1 MTMQEERETKARTG
15 LKRDLARV
23 ALMVALFAAV
33 AYILERPGVRAEF
46 DVEHLRQRFQ
56 ARGWRGMFSFLSIS
70 SVITAIG
77 VPRLWISVAAGSLFG
92 AFVGAV
98 LGQVA
103 SMFGAI
109 LNFYIA
115 RFLLRGPFRRRM
127 PARMKIWYERFN
139 RNGFRWLLYM
149 RFFPLSNATLTNTV
163 GGVSQIRLR
172 DFIAATFLGYLPLT
186 VVFSLFGSSA
196 AKQSGWQLGVAA
208 LILVAV
214 LAGRHVYEKRRR
226 EKGLDEND
234 EPGLDQPSKP

>member
-1 MTMQEERETKARTG
+1 MATPKENETSARKG

-23 ALMVALFAAV
+23 VLMVAVFATV
-33 AYILERPGVRAEF
+33 AYILERPAVRAEF
-46 DVEHLRQRFQ
+46 DVDHLRQRFQ
-56 ARGWRGMFSFLSIS
+56 ARGWQGMLSFLAIS
-70 SVITAIG
+70 SAITAIG

-103 SMFGAI
+103 SMAGAI

-115 RFLLRGPFRRRM
+115 RLLLRGPFLRRM
-127 PARMKIWYERFN
+127 PQRMKIWYERFN

-163 GGVSQIRLR
+163 GGVSRMRLR
-172 DFIAATFLGYLPLT
+172 HFVAATFLGYLPLT
-186 VVFSLFGSSA
+186 IVFSLFGSSA
-196 AKQSGWQLGVAA
+196 AKQSNWQLGIGA

-214 LAGRHVYEKRRR
+214 LAGRHIYEKRRR
-226 EKGLDEND
+226 EKGLDDND
-234 EPGLDQPSKP
+234 EPGLDQPPKP